1 MQEAALVIAPDMDPL
16 LNSGAQ
22 LSSKYEESLDLQ
34 NRSARFSIKASGS
47 VLVHQQAEPLY
58 REVPV
63 ASPVARLIVRT
74 LAGLAVSVNVCRII
88 DTARIIV
95 YIYVTCA
102 EQIWQDFEELL
113 NQDGI
118 DMGLATGRCQQMAES
133 LSSSAKARCL
143 QSVENYL
150 QCSLGSPIGA
160 GSPGSVGSNPTPPVS
175 PNNDYDELLD
185 FEFILS
191 HTYGDESLYPD
202 ETDNLVNK
210 IKQEPNLNMDMCN
223 MESCN
228 DIRNAGGPIVEH
240 PDCQLPNFNT
250 FVGAQVKYE
259 INMGP
264 NVTEGGPMT
273 GMMHPRNGRPV
284 TSLAPPVIKQEYPTT
299 SNSCSNF
306 HPGSPVQQPSQIQ
319 MPPILIQ
326 PLTTQQQQQQSQ
338 QQQQHRHHPQ
348 QQPQQQQQPKSQAH
362 LTHHQMQTNVQMPM
376 FNQQDVP
383 LSPPASP
390 NQQQQQHMTINLD
403 MMRQFGMNP
412 NMVGGGKLA
421 PHQVPPYRQLPQQM
435 MTPPSSPQ
443 LVDLLMPGI
452 GDSAALAGGLGA
464 PVGGLGAPAVPGPK
478 KRGRRSWGRKRQTS
492 HTCTHPGCTKTYT
505 KSSHLK
511 AHLRTHT
518 GEKPYHCN
526 WKGCGWKFA
535 RSDELT
541 RHYRKHTGDRPFQC
555 ALCER
560 AFSRSD
566 HLSLH
571 MKRHM

>member
-1 MQEAALVIAPDMDPL
+1 MQDAPLVIAPDMDPL
-16 LNSGAQ
+16 LNSGTQ
-22 LSSKYEESLDLQ
+22 LSSKYEETLDLQ
-34 NRSARFSIKASGS
+34 N
-47 VLVHQQAEPLY
+47 
-58 REVPV
+58 
-63 ASPVARLIVRT
+63 
-74 LAGLAVSVNVCRII
+74 
-88 DTARIIV
+88 
-95 YIYVTCA
+95 
-102 EQIWQDFEELL
+102 QIWQDFEDLL

-118 DMGLATGRCQQMAES
+118 DLSLAGGRCQQVTETPATVM
-133 LSSSAKARCL
+133 KGRCPP
-143 QSVENYL
+143 QTNENYP
-150 QCSLGSPIGA
+150 QTSVGSPA
-160 GSPGSVGSNPTPPVS
+160 SVGSNPTPPVS

-191 HTYGDESLYPD
+191 HTYGDESLYPED
-202 ETDNLVNK
+202 TDTLANK
-210 IKQEPNLNMDMCN
+210 IKQEPNINMDVCN
-223 MESCN
+223 MDAATTGE
-228 DIRNAGGPIVEH
+228 IQNAGGAPIVESQQ
-240 PDCQLPNFNT
+240 DSQLPNFNT
-250 FVGAQVKYE
+250 FMGAQVKYE
-259 INMGP
+259 MNMGAV
-264 NVTEGGPMT
+264 NEGATLPGII
-273 GMMHPRNGRPV
+273 HPGNGGPV
-284 TSLAPPVIKQEYPTT
+284 TSVAAPIIKQEYPTT
-299 SNSCSNF
+299 SNTCSNF
-306 HPGSPVQQPSQIQ
+306 HSGNPIQQQQQQQQQQTQIQ

-326 PLTTQQQQQQSQ
+326 PLGTPQQQQHQQQQQHHHHQQQQQTQQQQQQQ
-338 QQQQHRHHPQ
+338 QQQAKAQH
-348 QQPQQQQQPKSQAH
+348 H
-362 LTHHQMQTNVQMPM
+362 LGHSQMQTNIQMPM
-376 FNQQDVP
+376 YGQQDVP

-390 NQQQQQHMTINLD
+390 NQQQQHMTINLD

-412 NMVGGGKLA
+412 NMVGTKLPPPPHA
-421 PHQVPPYRQLPQQM
+421 PHQVPPPYPQLPQQM
-435 MTPPSSPQ
+435 ITPPSSPQ
-443 LVDLLMPGI
+443 LVDLLMPGM
-452 GDSAALAGGLGA
+452 DHSALGSLGA
-464 PVGGLGAPAVPGPK
+464 PPAQVAPGPK